1 MLVKLFRANYFYNFI
16 LFPLVGLALLTASF
30 FLGDHLSLLEKQQE
44 NFFLF
49 PFYNAAIPYQ
59 FAIGINFLVVM
70 LICIE
75 LLHLNS
81 RFTFSNERTFLP
93 VYLFMFIVYAFTE
106 FHVIQPVLFSTL
118 FLVWTLR
125 ILFASFEKR
134 MAIDNAFNAGLFI
147 GIASIFQIQLVLM
160 TLLIPFSM
168 VIIRKNVSWRELVT
182 PFLGAIL
189 PWLLFISYFY
199 ISDNL
204 ESLRTITDQYFDVK
218 IANWKSQWPVMA
230 FISFLVVL
238 IAASNV
244 VIFKQYGV
252 MNIAIRRYYK
262 VFALFFGFSLLL
274 LLIAL
279 VPNSIS
285 VFMAVPLSFLFTN
298 YFVNNRSK
306 FWPELFMIV
315 LLVMAFT
322 LQFIR

>member
-1 MLVKLFRANYFYNFI
+1 
-16 LFPLVGLALLTASF
+16 
-30 FLGDHLSLLEKQQE
+30 
-44 NFFLF
+44 
-49 PFYNAAIPYQ
+49 
-59 FAIGINFLVVM
+59 
-70 LICIE
+70 
-75 LLHLNS
+75 
-81 RFTFSNERTFLP
+81 
-93 VYLFMFIVYAFTE
+93 MFIVYAFTE

-199 ISDNL
+199 ITDNF
-204 ESLRTITDQYFDVK
+204 ESLRIITDQYFDVK

>member
-16 LFPLVGLALLTASF
+16 LFPLVGLALLTTSF
-30 FLGDHLSLLEKQQE
+30 VLGDHLNLLQKQQP
-44 NFFLF
+44 NFYLF

-59 FAIGINFLVVM
+59 LAIGINFFVVM
-70 LICIE
+70 LIGIE

-93 VYLFMFIVYAFTE
+93 VYLYMFIVYAFTE
-106 FHVIQPVLFSTL
+106 FHVIQPALFSTL

-134 MAIDNAFNAGLFI
+134 TAIDNAFNAGFFI
-147 GIASIFQIQLVLM
+147 GIASLFQIQLALM

-182 PFLGAIL
+182 PFLGAVL
-189 PWLLFISYFY
+189 PWMLYVSYFY
-199 ISDNL
+199 ISNNF
-204 ESLRTITDQYFDVK
+204 ESLQSITDQYFNVK
-218 IANWKSQWPVMA
+218 ISNWKLQWPVMA
-230 FISFLVVL
+230 YIAFLVVM
-238 IAASNV
+238 IATSNI

-279 VPNSIS
+279 VPNSIV

-298 YFVNNRSK
+298 FFVNNRSK
-306 FWPELFMIV
+306 FWSELFMII